1 MSRKSKL
8 EYLRKIRSRYKA
20 AGKKEKSKI
29 LDEFCEV
36 CGYSRKYAIRL
47 LNRKCYR
54 TRKKPGPKPTYGKEV
69 VRALIYFWKETDQ
82 MCSKRLKAALP
93 LWMPYYEERYP
104 LKPEI
109 RKKLLKLSPATMDR
123 LLIPTRRKFR
133 GKGISGTKP
142 GSIIK
147 TQIPIQTSNWDI
159 SKPGFLEADTVA
171 HCGGSL
177 SGNFVWSLTL
187 TDICTGWTENRAVW
201 NKGARGVLE
210 KISDIEN
217 ALPFPILGF
226 DCDNGSE
233 FLNHH
238 LIRYFLTDREN
249 SVQFTRS
256 RPNHRND
263 NAHVEQKNWSH
274 VRELFGYERFDREE
288 LVPAMNDMYSK
299 ELSQLRNF
307 FYPSLKLKRKVRINS
322 RIKRYYGAPETP
334 FQRVMKSPHVSEEEK
349 HQLQRTFDQLKP
361 FVLKRRIDRKLKKIA
376 TLLRKTAGCL

>member
-1 MSRKSKL
+1 LGR
-8 EYLRKIRSRYKA
+8 
-20 AGKKEKSKI
+20 
-29 LDEFCEV
+29 
-36 CGYSRKYAIRL
+36 
-47 LNRKCYR
+47 
-54 TRKKPGPKPTYGKEV
+54 
-69 VRALIYFWKETDQ
+69 
-82 MCSKRLKAALP
+82 
-93 LWMPYYEERYP
+93 
-104 LKPEI
+104 
-109 RKKLLKLSPATMDR
+109 
-123 LLIPTRRKFR
+123 
-133 GKGISGTKP
+133 
-142 GSIIK
+142 
-147 TQIPIQTSNWDI
+147 
-159 SKPGFLEADTVA
+159 
-171 HCGGSL
+171 GGSL

-249 SVQFTRS
+249 PVQFTRS